1 MLSNPVVQLESSF
14 PDQASSFSYGS
25 IKCVASNCTPN
36 SKSSLELRREIAVLE
51 AEILH
56 LERYLLSLYRTAFEE
71 HIPAL
76 SNVSRTHLECKTELP
91 ASSVVNELHQN
102 LEPCVHKYDL
112 ANHEQASPA
121 YDPFVACNQINTA
134 TSARD
139 EKISDSGHRSLADHF
154 GTSQMDCTPD
164 RLSENIVRCISS
176 IYCKLANVP
185 QANPCLSASPSSS
198 LSSSSIFSSKTPCD
212 SWSPYYNKESIGKS
226 EFQVL
231 KEQSGRHAGAAVIE
245 VVNLHLDN
253 DSFNYA
259 AVMLENFRSLV
270 RNLENVDPRKMKREE
285 KLAFWINI
293 HNALVMHAYLAYG
306 TNKSTSIMKA
316 EYNIG
321 GHHVNAHIIQSSI
334 LGIRPHPSAQWL
346 QALFSPGR
354 KSKVTSTKHLYALE
368 YPEPLVHFALS
379 LGTYYDPVV
388 RVYSAENIFRDL
400 KLAKEEFI
408 ITSVYIHN
416 HHKEMK
422 IFLPKLVHYFAKDMS
437 LDMKNVLET
446 VSEFVSEEQRK
457 CIEQCMK
464 GRPEKYI
471 HWLPQSSTFRRQ
483 GKVRLTKWYSP
494 YSQKQRSKIIR
505 ELSGIILSRRPKLC
519 NFIEWS
525 GFKVV
530 YRRYAGL
537 YFCMCINQD
546 DNELEIL
553 DIIHHYVEI
562 LDRYFGSVCELDLI
576 FNFHKAYFILD
587 ELLLAGELQESSKR
601 TVLRLVDGQDSLV
614 EVAKEEASLVSN
626 IIAQATK

>member
-1 MLSNPVVQLESSF
+1 MLASHSYSASSSYSSPPNLCSSRNLDCWNRQDMLSNPVVQLESSF

-25 IKCVASNCTPN
+25 IKSVASNCTPN

-51 AEILH
+51 AKILH

-76 SNVSRTHLECKTELP
+76 SNVARTHLECKAESP
-91 ASSVVNELHQN
+91 ASSVANKLHQN
-102 LEPCVHKYDL
+102 LEPCVHKSDL

-134 TSARD
+134 TSARQSAYLFPISILEACKSNFEVIHLTPLQD

-226 EFQVL
+226 EFQVV
-231 KEQSGRHAGAAVIE
+231 KEQSGRHAGAAVVE

-306 TNKSTSIMKA
+306 TNRSTSIMKA

-334 LGIRPHPSAQWL
+334 LGIRPHQSAQWL

-379 LGTYYDPVV
+379 LGTYSDPVV
-388 RVYSAENIFRDL
+388 RVYSAKNIFRDL
-400 KLAKEEFI
+400 KLAKEEFMSS
-408 ITSVYIHN
+408 SVYIHN

-464 GRPEKYI
+464 GRLEKYI
-471 HWLPQSSTFRRQ
+471 HWLPQSSTFRY
-483 GKVRLTKWYSP
+483 V
-494 YSQKQRSKIIR
+494 
-505 ELSGIILSRRPKLC
+505 
-519 NFIEWS
+519 
-525 GFKVV
+525 
-530 YRRYAGL
+530 
-537 YFCMCINQD
+537 
-546 DNELEIL
+546 
-553 DIIHHYVEI
+553 IH
-562 LDRYFGSVCELDLI
+562 GQ
-576 FNFHKAYFILD
+576 
-587 ELLLAGELQESSKR
+587 LA
-601 TVLRLVDGQDSLV
+601 T
-614 EVAKEEASLVSN
+614 EE
-626 IIAQATK
+626 